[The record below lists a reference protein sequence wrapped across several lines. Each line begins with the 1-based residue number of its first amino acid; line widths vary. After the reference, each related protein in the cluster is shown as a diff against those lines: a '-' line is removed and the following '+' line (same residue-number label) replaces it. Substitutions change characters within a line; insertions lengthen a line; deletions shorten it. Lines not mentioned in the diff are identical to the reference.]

1 MENKSFFLNVDDE
14 LKDLGNGVH
23 RKLLARNEKLMT
35 VEVYFEENAV
45 GAIHSHPHDQIS
57 YIVEGE
63 FEYTIGGIKTIV
75 KKGDSCIIEPN
86 IPHGVYC
93 LKKGM
98 LLDVFTPTRKDF
110 L

>member
-1 MENKSFFLNVDDE
+1 MENKSFFQNANNE

-23 RKLLARNEKLMT
+23 RKVLSRNEKLMT

-45 GAIHSHPHDQIS
+45 GAIHSHHHDQIS

-63 FEYTIGGIKTIV
+63 FEYNIDGNKMIM
-75 KKGDSCIIEPN
+75 KKGDSCILEPN
-86 IPHGVYC
+86 IPHGVFC
-93 LKKGM
+93 LEKGI
-98 LLDVFTPTRKDF
+98 LLDVFTPARKDF